1 MKNYLENVLIA
12 FALSMFVHA
21 FILYVFKDSL
31 GARIIS
37 NLVFFTT
44 PLFLRL
50 SELERKLKRLGLKL

>member
-1 MKNYLENVLIA
+1 MKSYLDNILIA
-12 FALSMFVHA
+12 FVFSIFVYALS
-21 FILYVFKDSL
+21 LYVFKDSL

-37 NLVFFTT
+37 SVVFFTT